1 MKILSRKILLL
12 FSLFAI
18 KLIIAQTKFEN
29 GYFAGYSAGY
39 CQDVV
44 NCIPPNPPLPPN
56 PQQNENSDSYKDGY
70 NRGFS
75 DALKVNKGQNDRE
88 RYKTSKYKSIDDFDD
103 SDNSSNVNQM
113 LLLALKKKQEIEK
126 RVNKTFQE
134 TYDEIKNYNDKDS
147 DSLKNIKIE
156 YLKKIENLA
165 NNSSLILKKTDG
177 DYKYLIS
184 LLQKIYDEFYVKVE
198 EN

>member
-1 MKILSRKILLL
+1 MK
-12 FSLFAI
+12 
-18 KLIIAQTKFEN
+18 
-29 GYFAGYSAGY
+29 
-39 CQDVV
+39 
-44 NCIPPNPPLPPN
+44 
-56 PQQNENSDSYKDGY
+56 
-70 NRGFS
+70 
-75 DALKVNKGQNDRE
+75 
-88 RYKTSKYKSIDDFDD
+88 
-103 SDNSSNVNQM
+103 
-113 LLLALKKKQEIEK
+113 
-126 RVNKTFQE
+126 KTFQE

>member
-1 MKILSRKILLL
+1 MKILIL
-12 FSLFAI
+12 I
-18 KLIIAQTKFEN
+18 KMATTGVF
-29 GYFAGYSAGY
+29 
-39 CQDVV
+39 
-44 NCIPPNPPLPPN
+44 P
-56 PQQNENSDSYKDGY
+56 
-70 NRGFS
+70 

-88 RYKTSKYKSIDDFDD
+88 RYKTSKYKSIDDFDY